1 MSSIPNVLK
10 RKENAPTR
18 RHQTPVRELAA
29 AAVDA
34 ALDKKALDVLVMDMD
49 GVSGVADMFVVCT
62 GESELQLKAIADE
75 VVASI
80 REKHGERP
88 WQKEGLEHKQ
98 WILLDYVDLVVH
110 VFNRELRDFYSLER
124 LWGDAPQEGVGDE
137 GTSADIKLLNPE
149 GT

>member
-1 MSSIPNVLK
+1 MSSIPNILL

-18 RHQTPVRELAA
+18 QTQNPVRKLAA

-34 ALDKKALDVLVMDMD
+34 ALDKKGLDVLVMDMD

-62 GESELQLKAIADE
+62 GESELQVKAIADE
-75 VVASI
+75 VVESI
-80 REKHGERP
+80 REKYGEKP
-88 WQKEGLEHKQ
+88 WHREGLEHKQ

-124 LWGDAPQEGVGDE
+124 LWGDAPQEGIGDE
-137 GTSADIKLLNPE
+137 GTSADIKLLHPE
-149 GT
+149 GA